1 MTRRWSIE
9 KIAGVSEPENLSV
22 VMLKQI
28 REEIVGTNR
37 RVDALRAESKQQ
49 VDTLRVEVTQRLDHL
64 TEGQVR
70 LATEV
75 AGVRGEVHELRGDV
89 HDLRGQVH
97 ELRDEVTRQGDR
109 LENAISTGGGVI
121 RDLRDRVERLER
133 DTGVD
138 VT

>member
-1 MTRRWSIE
+1 M
-9 KIAGVSEPENLSV
+9 SEPENLSV
-22 VMLKQI
+22 VILKQI

-75 AGVRGEVHELRGDV
+75 AGLRGDV
-89 HDLRGQVH
+89 HDLRGEVH
-97 ELRDEVTRQGDR
+97 DLRDEVHDLRDEVTRQGDR
-109 LENAISTGGGVI
+109 LENTISTGGSVI

-133 DTGVD
+133 HTGID
-138 VT
+138 AT